1 MSNQSIFA
9 RGAMTMSLVGA
20 ASLAMSAVAG
30 ANVTVVRPGAKNVN
44 SVPRSISGKRPY
56 FARRPG
62 IGINGA
68 ELVLLGGGATLPAIA
83 YVGVTAATGT
93 GMQPAG
99 SLTGDGAANP
109 VAAGSVLGYFD
120 ATAPLPVLPLSATW
134 LATYAQT
141 GSGFGK
147 AIMNGSDPQP
157 FPAPQLGASASPG
170 VNGFNG
176 DEVGLV
182 PANTG
187 ADSLHDTADF
197 AGSDAPLKQSEY
209 SFLTANL
216 PARGE
221 FVQIPYVGG
230 GIAIAFNDPDVSVTL
245 SLTSAEIDSM
255 AKGAFTN
262 WNLIPAAADTA
273 GWAAGAYN
281 ASVCGGSC
289 TTKYPH
295 ASPFLPVSSTNPGLP
310 SRPLVWTYRQDNS
323 GTSFSFT
330 NYLSGKDSQW
340 GLTQTFADAIPS
352 GGTLTNFCGA
362 SGNPGVLTAI
372 DGNPGSVG
380 YAEAANAKAAALT
393 HPNTKFAKVYLYNI
407 AGYDKDPIKDTPAAT
422 KTVASF
428 TTDKVAVYQSG
439 SGSEKGTVVGLNG
452 VVPAGGTVACT
463 SSTVDAPSSTTGRPS
478 PDLVAATG
486 VFQPG
491 ALGIVDPAAYKSPY
505 AGYPII
511 AVSYLEFYSSGN
523 GIYAPALRYLA
534 QEVSN
539 PASYGAGGI
548 TTIDPNTTAAGAG
561 TTGYGQLG
569 ILNLFYTNAYIGI
582 DRFIN

>member
-1 MSNQSIFA
+1 MA
-9 RGAMTMSLVGA
+9 MSLVSA
-20 ASLAMSAVAG
+20 TSLALSATAG
-30 ANVTVVRPGAKNVN
+30 ANVVVRTNNANNVKP
-44 SVPRSISGKRPY
+44 SARTVGGKRPY
-56 FARRPG
+56 LARRPRVG
-62 IGINGA
+62 LNGT

-83 YVGVTAATGT
+83 YVGVAAATGT

-109 VAAGSVLGYFD
+109 VSAGSVLGYFD
-120 ATAPLPVLPLSATW
+120 ATAPLPLAGPTGLTW
-134 LATYAQT
+134 LTTYAQT

-157 FPAPQLGASASPG
+157 LPAPQLGATATAG

-176 DEVGLV
+176 DEVSGS

-187 ADSLHDTADF
+187 NESQTDTADF

-209 SFLTANL
+209 TAL
-216 PARGE
+216 AAHYPGRGE

-230 GIAIAFNDPDVSVTL
+230 GVAIAFNNPDIVDTV

-255 AKGAFTN
+255 AKGVITN
-262 WNLIPAAADTA
+262 WNAIPAASDVV

-281 ASVCGGSC
+281 SSVCGGSVC

-295 ASPFLPVSSTNPGLP
+295 ASPFSAVSATTNPGF
-310 SRPLVWTYRQDNS
+310 PLRALYWTYRFDNS
-323 GTSFSFT
+323 GTTFSFT
-330 NYLSGKDSQW
+330 NYLSGKDSAW
-340 GLTQTFADAIPS
+340 GLTQTFVDALPS
-352 GGTLTNFCGA
+352 GGTTTGFCGA
-362 SGNPGVLTAI
+362 NGNPGVLDAI
-372 DGNPGSVG
+372 DANPGSAG
-380 YAEAANAKAAALT
+380 YAEAANALAAATT
-393 HPNTKFAKVYLYNI
+393 HPNTKRAKVYLYNI
-407 AGYDKDPIKDTPAAT
+407 AGYDKDPIKDTPAAA

-439 SGSEKGTVVGLNG
+439 SGSVGGVSIGING
-452 VVPAGGTVACT
+452 APPAGGTYACKAT
-463 SSTVDAPSSTTGRPS
+463 TTDSPSSVTGRPS

-486 VFQPG
+486 IYQPG
-491 ALGIVDPAAYKSPY
+491 ALGIVDPTAYKSPY
-505 AGYPII
+505 AGYPIL

-539 PASYGAGGI
+539 PSSYGAGGI

-561 TTGYGQLG
+561 TTGFGQLG

-582 DRFIN
+582 DRFIQ